1 MGKIII
7 MEEQADSMVDKLE
20 KMQKCIEGM
29 IECFTNGF
37 QEYPE
42 YPQMHEVPEEEWDD
56 EFEVKRRRGNRAGNN
71 VSMRTRMTHPRIG
84 YTRY

>member
-7 MEEQADSMVDKLE
+7 MEEKADAMVEKLE
-20 KMQKCIEGM
+20 KMKECVEGI
-29 IECFTNGF
+29 IECFTDSY

-42 YPQMHEVPEEEWDD
+42 YPQMHHMPEEEWDD
-56 EFEVKRRRGNRAGNN
+56 EYEVKRRRGSRPGGVN
-71 VSMRTRMTHPRIG
+71 MRTRMTHPRIG